1 MGGVRACRQ
10 RKCLSALNH
19 AWNIFN
25 IAWAQH
31 IHLDTD
37 AKFMLHRNCLLDLPV
52 LHFNCLHCNC
62 WLDCCTRCTSM

>member
-1 MGGVRACRQ
+1 MGGGRACRQ
-10 RKCLSALNH
+10 RRGLSALNH

-37 AKFMLHRNCLLDLPV
+37 AKKVHV
-52 LHFNCLHCNC
+52 A
-62 WLDCCTRCTSM
+62 